1 MQIWNVMR
9 SRKMRG
15 SVAPLVTVSLLA
27 IALPIAPAKAEIF
40 GGIFSNQPNPYL
52 VCSRDLA
59 GAKISTA
66 DAASACAQALRPR
79 DLGTCVVRI
88 ANNKIAGTDALS
100 VCRQVRRPVE
110 AGNCV
115 VRIRQQASDAAVVD
129 VLDSCRRSLLPER
142 YAECVVGLN
151 RQLKVAG
158 KEAINTCLNASDRPS
173 DVLPTFIPAGAEIP
187 GASSPVPTPV
197 VPNSTESPAPITPT
211 PSTTTPTPST
221 TTPDSSTTAPAST
234 NQPVPA
240 LY

>member
-9 SRKMRG
+9 SRKMCG
-15 SVAPLVTVSLLA
+15 SVAQLVTASLVA
-27 IALPIAPAKAEIF
+27 IALPISPAKAELF

-59 GAKISTA
+59 GAQISTP
-66 DAASACAQALRPR
+66 DAASACSQALRPQ
-79 DLGTCVVRI
+79 DLGSCVVRI

-100 VCRQVRRPVE
+100 VCRQVRRPIE

-151 RQLKVAG
+151 RQLKIAG
-158 KEAINTCLNASDRPS
+158 KEAIGTCLNASDRPT
-173 DVLPTFIPAGAEIP
+173 DVLPTFIPAGAAIP
-187 GASSPVPTPV
+187 GATSPVPTPV
-197 VPNSTESPAPITPT
+197 VPSFTESPTPT
-211 PSTTTPTPST
+211 TPAP
-221 TTPDSSTTAPAST
+221 STTAPT
-234 NQPVPA
+234 NRPVPA

>member
-27 IALPIAPAKAEIF
+27 IALPIAPAKAELF

-59 GAKISTA
+59 GAKIATT
-66 DAASACAQALRPR
+66 DAASACAQALRPK
-79 DLGTCVVRI
+79 DLGACVVRI
-88 ANNKIAGTDALS
+88 ANEKIAGTDALS
-100 VCRQVRRPVE
+100 VCRQVRRPIE

-115 VRIRQQASDAAVVD
+115 ARIRQQASDAAVVD

-151 RQLKVAG
+151 RQLKVGG
-158 KEAINTCLNASDRPS
+158 KEAIGTCLNASDRPT

-187 GASSPVPTPV
+187 GATSPVPTPV
-197 VPNSTESPAPITPT
+197 IPNSTESPVPATPPT
-211 PSTTTPTPST
+211 TTPAPSTTTPTNPL
-221 TTPDSSTTAPAST
+221 
-234 NQPVPA
+234 VPA

>member
-9 SRKMRG
+9 SRKMCG
-15 SVAPLVTVSLLA
+15 SVAQLVTASLVA
-27 IALPIAPAKAEIF
+27 IALPVSPAKAELF
-40 GGIFSNQPNPYL
+40 GGIFKNQPNPYL

-59 GAKISTA
+59 GAKISTP
-66 DAASACAQALRPR
+66 DAASACAQALRPQ
-79 DLGTCVVRI
+79 DLGACVMRI

-100 VCRQVRRPVE
+100 VCRQVRRPIE

-158 KEAINTCLNASDRPS
+158 KEAIDTCLNASDRPS
-173 DVLPTFIPAGAEIP
+173 DVLPTFIPAGAVIP
-187 GASSPVPTPV
+187 GATSPVQTPI
-197 VPNSTESPAPITPT
+197 VPSFTDPAPATPA
-211 PSTTTPTPST
+211 P
-221 TTPDSSTTAPAST
+221 STTAPST
-234 NQPVPA
+234 TAPNRPVPA

>member
-9 SRKMRG
+9 SKKMCG
-15 SVAPLVTVSLLA
+15 SVASLVTTSLMA
-27 IALPIAPAKAEIF
+27 IALPISPAKAELF
-40 GGIFSNQPNPYL
+40 GGIFKNQPNPYL

-59 GAKISTA
+59 GAKISA
-66 DAASACAQALRPR
+66 SDAASACSQALRPQ
-79 DLGTCVVRI
+79 DLGACVVRI
-88 ANNKIAGTDALS
+88 ANDKIAGTDALS
-100 VCRQVRRPVE
+100 VCRQVRRPIE

-158 KEAINTCLNASDRPS
+158 KEAINTCLNASDRPNG
-173 DVLPTFIPAGAEIP
+173 VLPTFIPAGAEIP
-187 GASSPVPTPV
+187 GATSPIPTPV
-197 VPNSTESPAPITPT
+197 VPNSTESP
-211 PSTTTPTPST
+211 TTTPAP
-221 TTPDSSTTAPAST
+221 STTAPAPT
-234 NQPVPA
+234 NRPVPA

>member
-9 SRKMRG
+9 SKKMCG
-15 SVAPLVTVSLLA
+15 SVAQLVTASLVA
-27 IALPIAPAKAEIF
+27 IALPVSPAKAELF
-40 GGIFSNQPNPYL
+40 GGIFTNQKNPYL
-52 VCSRDLA
+52 VCSRDLSD
-59 GAKISTA
+59 AKISTT
-66 DAASACAQALRPR
+66 DAASACSQALRPQ
-79 DLGTCVVRI
+79 DLGTCVTRI
-88 ANNKIAGTDALS
+88 ANDKIAGTDALS
-100 VCRQVRRPVE
+100 VCRQVRRPIE

-115 VRIRQQASDAAVVD
+115 VRIRRQASDAAVVD

-158 KEAINTCLNASDRPS
+158 KEAINTCLNASDRPN

-187 GASSPVPTPV
+187 GASSPVPTPTI
-197 VPNSTESPAPITPT
+197 PSSTESPAPITPT

-221 TTPDSSTTAPAST
+221 TEPAPS
-234 NQPVPA
+234 NRPVPA